1 MVLLVSVPGP
11 VRNCG
16 MSKATHYKAHSPA
29 GIRDYFSYFIS
40 IGGGGCRVLCAIGGR
55 CLSKSG
61 EHRVGLLKTSRI
73 HAEWERRDA
82 KHRALHRPDL

>member
-1 MVLLVSVPGP
+1 M
-11 VRNCG
+11 
-16 MSKATHYKAHSPA
+16 
-29 GIRDYFSYFIS
+29 DYFSYFIS